1 MECVSRTRQFLLS
14 LFRSFILLEVRF
26 LFEQRASCLVSC
38 AEVILL
44 YVALMLQLLRHY
56 VKLGAFDFFRQLFC
70 SMSSG
75 FEQLIVQG
83 SLRLIARLLIL
94 HIPIAKLLDQVLTIS
109 QILLLIRLSLSFI
122 VDNLS
127 SLGLGHLL
135 LPTLSLVLHRRFTSL
150 ISQVPTLHLL
160 TIYHL
165 L

>member
-94 HIPIAKLLDQVLTIS
+94 HIPIAKLLD
-109 QILLLIRLSLSFI
+109 
-122 VDNLS
+122 
-127 SLGLGHLL
+127 
-135 LPTLSLVLHRRFTSL
+135 
-150 ISQVPTLHLL
+150 
-160 TIYHL
+160 
-165 L
+165 